1 MMITFIKDFK
11 TLLMLEWKN
20 FSRSQGQWL
29 FPVMLFVL
37 IIVLFTLGV
46 DPVAARLR
54 EMGPA
59 IIWCAYL
66 LSLLL
71 ALDHLWRDDYQTGVL
86 EQMMLHSRSPMQ
98 MLLHRIVIRWIF
110 SIAPLLLFLPL
121 ALSMLQMPMSVYL
134 NTLLALL
141 SGSFVFWSI
150 GAVLSALTLTDKRSA
165 LMSLLLLPF
174 SVPLVVFGSQV
185 IKNSIEGGAVSGMIL
200 LLSGLCVLS
209 LSIVPWLVHSA
220 IRLNLD

>member
-1 MMITFIKDFK
+1 MIAKLIQDFK
-11 TLLMLEWKN
+11 TLLLLEWKN

-29 FPVMLFVL
+29 YPVMLLVL

-54 EMGPA
+54 EMAPA

-86 EQMMLHSRSPMQ
+86 EQMLLHSRSPMQ

-110 SIAPLLLFLPL
+110 SITPLLLFLPI
-121 ALSMLQMPMSVYL
+121 ALSMLQMPMNVFM
-134 NTLLALL
+134 NTMLALV

-150 GAVLSALTLTDKRSA
+150 GATLSALTLTDKRSA

-174 SVPLVVFGSQV
+174 AVPLVIFGSQI
-185 IKNSIEGGAVSGMIL
+185 IKNSLEGGAVNGMIL